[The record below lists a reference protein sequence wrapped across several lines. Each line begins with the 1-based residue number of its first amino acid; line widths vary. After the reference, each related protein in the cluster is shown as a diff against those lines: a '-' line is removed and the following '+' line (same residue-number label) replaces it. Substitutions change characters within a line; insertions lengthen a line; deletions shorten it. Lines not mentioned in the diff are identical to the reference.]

1 MSNMDYW
8 YDGQIRRYL
17 IQLVRVFSHFQI
29 AENTSSGVKFNRVP
43 CKYAASSR
51 MVAQILKGNSENVIN
66 SAPQITISLQDI
78 SIARDR
84 TQDPFNV
91 DTRQVAEREWDR
103 ESGRYTSEQGNLY
116 TIQRYMPVPYDLTLQ
131 VDIWTTNTDA
141 KLQLLEQMFVLFNPA
156 IELQSN
162 DNPLDWSNVFTL
174 ELDNINWSSRT
185 VPAGT
190 EDTLD
195 IATMTFTVPIWISPP
210 AKVTRQKIIQKIV
223 ADIYTL
229 GLSDDLPTLD
239 GYTDF
244 FRDIPEDARVTIT
257 PNDYWLDLSASEAIL
272 IQKGGLPQVWQDLI
286 EMQGELGSAS
296 RLEVN
301 LSNDQEDF
309 STVAVGFVAAT
320 SNAQVLS
327 FTLDEETLP
336 EDTLEPIDGVINPV
350 ASSPGFGLPPEAPGQ
365 RYLLINSIPE
375 NTNVAN
381 VWGLPDG
388 VDNDVI
394 LEYDGQDWVVDFDAQ
409 ETNAENYVTNNAT
422 GEQLRWTGEEWIS
435 SWQGTYNPGFWRL
448 IL

>member
-1 MSNMDYW
+1 MNNMDYW

-17 IQLVRVFSHFQI
+17 IQLVRVFSHFEI
-29 AENTSSGVKFNRVP
+29 AENTSDGVKFNRVP
-43 CKYAASSR
+43 CKYASSSR
-51 MVAQILKGNSENVIN
+51 QVAQILKGNSENVLN
-66 SAPQITISLQDI
+66 SAPQITVALEGI

-91 DTRQVAEREWDR
+91 DTRQVAEREWDGAN
-103 ESGRYTSEQGNLY
+103 GRYTSEQGNLY
-116 TIQRYMPVPYDLTLQ
+116 TTQRYMPVPYDLTIQ

-141 KLQLLEQMFVLFNPA
+141 KLQILEQLFVLFNPA

-174 ELDNINWSSRT
+174 ELDTINWSSRS

-229 GLSDDLPTLD
+229 DQSSELPSLD

-244 FRDIPEDARVTIT
+244 FANIPEDSRFTIT
-257 PNDYWLDLSASEAIL
+257 PNNYWLELGPDTATLTTS
-272 IQKGGLPQVWQDLI
+272 GDVPQIWQDLI
-286 EMQGELGSAS
+286 EMQGELGTSS

-301 LSNDQEDF
+301 LSDDQEDF
-309 STVAVGFVAAT
+309 SAIVVGIVSA
-320 SNAQVLS
+320 SGDDSVLNFS
-327 FTLDEETLP
+327 LDTDTLPGNTLDAV
-336 EDTLEPIDGVINPV
+336 DRIIDPI
-350 ASSPGFGLPPEAPGQ
+350 ASTPGFGIPAEAVGQ
-365 RYLLINSIPE
+365 RYLLINGFPPGS
-375 NTNVAN
+375 NTAN
-381 VWGLPDG
+381 AWGLPSA
-388 VDNDVI
+388 VENTI
-394 LEYDGQDWVVDFDAQ
+394 LEYQPTGWVVSFDPDQASSP
-409 ETNAENYVTNNAT
+409 EYITNNAT
-422 GEQLRWTGEEWIS
+422 NEQFRWTGEEWIS
-435 SWQGTYNPGFWRL
+435 SWQGTYNPGYWRL